1 MYDVMIGKKYD
12 IQDLRA
18 SGNIWELLEQ
28 NASSLRMFNY
38 RSPSKGGRELVTCKV
53 GITKLGSFFSSEVSL
68 LSKKFSD
75 IANVASENKA
85 SLGAGIVNALE
96 LSSQFYGNLSGTSG
110 ADQLKQVLIINAF
123 KNVPARYGHTRAV
136 QEQNTTWKFLGEMS
150 QMTLPILHAI
160 FQALLYGAFPIV
172 ILLAFFSRHL
182 RILGTYFEMLL
193 WLEIWPLLFAILNLI
208 VSVFARHSYSRA
220 DISIESI
227 DHIVSIQGSYA
238 LAASSMGM
246 LVPVLSYMILK
257 TGASS
262 FVHIAGQVMG
272 ATQAGASTA
281 SHEAIT
287 GNRSLDHIST
297 GDRSFNNVH
306 GNKTNIAGDYTSGY
320 MRQTLSDGRL
330 QTDFLNQPSGSDRI
344 YQGGAGITSSTGNF
358 STHTSQMQQD
368 NINKS
373 IQHEESVV
381 AAEGH
386 ALSESRQNST
396 RANREFMDTISA
408 NHLVGNNV
416 DVGSNLKSAEISNMI
431 SREAH
436 SLGED
441 YNYKN
446 SQSSAHTL
454 DGGVGINA
462 GANVT
467 VGSSSGGGGGSGSGL
482 FWLPKLSGNLT
493 GGLSGNVGYKYTGT
507 SSSEDSQNIK
517 EDQVVST
524 NMENTDFDER
534 AVNLAKNMHF
544 SDSQV
549 KEKRLAENVLQADE
563 EYQQKL
569 ESYNVHKNKLESMR
583 ELRDQLSSVGVRG
596 EENSYGKFL
605 NYVATRPD
613 TRFDH
618 AQIGEKRALQ
628 IVEHGGA
635 ERDKYF
641 REFTSLNMPQQMWR
655 NNRSLDESYRNSS
668 HALEREQMQKINS
681 KNVDVNLGNSKEYL
695 SSQANALKNTHV
707 DTSEGYK
714 QYEAKAHEI
723 DQRVNSRRDAF
734 ESSSEV
740 LRGKVDAK
748 EDEKR
753 DNLINKAP
761 FFKNKEKQNPYFKK
775 DIKDEE

>member
-172 ILLAFFSRHL
+172 ILLAFFSKHL

-297 GDRSFNNVH
+297 GDRSFNNIH

-381 AAEGH
+381 AGLSKDASQSTQHRHSKAVEWANVRAANQSKGQNYDIGSSLRSSISSHIASKDAH
-386 ALSESRQNST
+386 ALSEDYGYQQRQNASHALEGGFT
-396 RANREFMDTISA
+396 
-408 NHLVGNNV
+408 GN
-416 DVGSNLKSAEISNMI
+416 L
-431 SREAH
+431 
-436 SLGED
+436 
-441 YNYKN
+441 
-446 SQSSAHTL
+446 
-454 DGGVGINA
+454 
-462 GANVT
+462 GANLT
-467 VGSSSGGGGGSGSGL
+467 VGSSGSGAGSGTGASGL
-482 FWLPKLSGNLT
+482 FGMQKLSGNLA
-493 GGLSGNVGYKYTGT
+493 GGISGSGGYKFTGT
-507 SSSEDSQNIK
+507 SSSEDIQGLK
-517 EDQVVST
+517 EDKSIT
-524 NMENTDFDER
+524 LSKEDMELDEK
-534 AVNLAKNMHF
+534 AVNLAKNTHYG
-544 SDSQV
+544 DSESE
-549 KEKRLAENVLQADE
+549 EKRLAENLIRADE
-563 EYQQKL
+563 EYQQKHAAL
-569 ESYNVHKNKLESMR
+569 TLHQNKLESMR
-583 ELRDQLSSVGVRG
+583 HMRDQLSSVSVRG
-596 EENSYGKFL
+596 DENVYDKFL
-605 NYVATRPD
+605 HYVASRPD
-613 TRFDH
+613 PRFDH
-618 AQIGEKRALQ
+618 TKIGEKRALQ
-628 IVEHGGA
+628 IIENGGA
-635 ERDKYF
+635 QRDKYLQD
-641 REFTSLNMPQQMWR
+641 FTNANMPEQMWR
-655 NNRSLDESYRNSS
+655 DNREFDNEHNRRWK
-668 HALEREQMQKINS
+668 ALTTDQTDKINAQDV
-681 KNVDVNLGNSKEYL
+681 NVDLTREKEVMAAKDKEL
-695 SSQANALKNTHV
+695 RTKNV
-707 DTSEGYK
+707 DTSEEQK
-714 QYEAKAHEI
+714 QYEERMRQL
-723 DQRVNSRRDAF
+723 DQKMMHRKEALEKNSAA
-734 ESSSEV
+734 
-740 LRGKVDAK
+740 LRGKVDVK
-748 EDEKR
+748 EEERGNVASKW
-753 DNLINKAP
+753 LKVGGP
-761 FFKNKEKQNPYFKK
+761 NPYFKK
-775 DIKDEE
+775 DIKDDE